1 MDVIDPS
8 SVEAVEVVSNG
19 NIRDPLGATGNSV
32 SIMVMY
38 RPKKPVKV
46 NSQDGIHQTLL

>member
-1 MDVIDPS
+1 MEVIDPS
-8 SVEAVEVVSNG
+8 SVEAVEVVSNATV
-19 NIRDPLGATGNSV
+19 RESTVAGATGNSV

-46 NSQDGIHQTLL
+46 